1 MNSGEGSPLIILDT
15 SVLVA
20 GFRSRTGASAELIR
34 VALRGAVGVAASV
47 AIFLEYEEVLQREDQ
62 RLAHGRTRDQ
72 IDLFLRVFARVVIPV
87 DIYFHWRPQLIDA
100 DDEMVLD
107 AAIAGSVMA
116 IVTHNVK
123 DFLPAADRFGVR
135 IVTPAQFLREARA

>member
-1 MNSGEGSPLIILDT
+1 MPAPNAVILDT

-20 GFRSRTGASAELIR
+20 AFRNRTGASAQVLR
-34 VALRGAVGVAASV
+34 MALARTIQIAASA

-72 IDLFLRVFARVVIPV
+72 IDLFLRVLSRVIVPV
-87 DIYFHWRPQLIDA
+87 DIYFHWRPQLTDA

-107 AAIAGSVMA
+107 AAIAGNAAV

-123 DFLPAADRFGVR
+123 DFLPAATAFGVR
-135 IVTPAQFLREARA
+135 PLTPGQFLKEFEA